1 MPDES
6 VNVFS
11 GEFPFHPL
19 NKRKRQGPEQMKKYF
34 LALSMFLS
42 YDLIL
47 PDKIE
52 HGDKGTAMYPDTQKL
67 DDEGSFLI
75 LHDAFGEKDSQTPKP
90 NDDNTLER

>member
-1 MPDES
+1 VPDES

-19 NKRKRQGPEQMKKYF
+19 NKRKRQGPKQMKEYF
-34 LALSMFLS
+34 LALDSFC

-52 HGDKGTAMYPDTQKL
+52 HGDEGTAMYPDTQKL
-67 DDEGSFLI
+67 DDEGSFFI
-75 LHDAFGEKDSQTPKP
+75 LHDAFGKKDS
-90 NDDNTLER
+90 